1 MNGEELAGPAG
12 PKLVRLLY
20 FLGAGYL
27 LNLFRFSV
35 ICVASINKWRDL
47 QRKSMVLQQ
56 QQQQQQQQNQ
66 ENPANALK

>member
-20 FLGAGYL
+20 FLGAG
-27 LNLFRFSV
+27 F

-56 QQQQQQQQNQ
+56 QQQQQQQNQ